1 MTQKTPG
8 NKQRTSRR
16 WSESEALAAAERL
29 GQGEKVRKVLE
40 TPTLADSLRRLGLPV
55 AGPDH
60 TPAKTSKRGSK
71 AAALTE
77 QSDTAAK
84 TSKTSKTSKQPIKAA
99 ETINTAQSAGAVKK
113 SPKKRRGVET
123 GPIFQ
128 SLNITPARSK
138 WGKDWIALDFPGARL
153 LSYNELYSILQ
164 FRKYEAF
171 RYKKICQNVVQR
183 ALGNPD
189 QAGGI
194 ERPYFDGPTRL
205 TLLRVGTKGM
215 DREALTVIFKY
226 LTDSLKREGVIEDDN
241 PNIIVDIH
249 TIQGQGEPRLAMK
262 LERLYDWEEPDVPRW
277 TDW

>member
-1 MTQKTPG
+1 MTDKAPG

-16 WSESEALAAAERL
+16 WSEREALEAADRL
-29 GQGEKVRKVLE
+29 GQGDKVRQALA

-55 AGPDH
+55 ADPAQE
-60 TPAKTSKRGSK
+60 PAKPSKRRGK
-71 AAALTE
+71 AATAPEPEANPPQTPKRSRKALEAVQE
-77 QSDTAAK
+77 QV
-84 TSKTSKTSKQPIKAA
+84 
-99 ETINTAQSAGAVKK
+99 GASVKK
-113 SPKKRRGVET
+113 LPKKRRGVET
-123 GPIFQ
+123 VPIFQ
-128 SLNITPARSK
+128 SLNITPARAK
-138 WGKDWIALDFPGARL
+138 WGEDWIALDFPGGRL

-171 RYKKICQNVVQR
+171 RYKKICQKVVQR
-183 ALGNPD
+183 ALENPD
-189 QAGGI
+189 QAPGI

-226 LTDSLKREGVIEDDN
+226 FTDSLKREGVIEDDN

-262 LERLYDWEEPDVPRW
+262 LERLYDWEEPGVPHW